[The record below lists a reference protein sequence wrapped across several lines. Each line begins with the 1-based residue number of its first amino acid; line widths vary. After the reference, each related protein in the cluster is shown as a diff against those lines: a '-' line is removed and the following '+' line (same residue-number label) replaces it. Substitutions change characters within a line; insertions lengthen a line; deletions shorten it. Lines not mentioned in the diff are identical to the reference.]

1 MYYQVGCGGRTTW
14 SDLCAFRMIL
24 DAVIVGL
31 VANFHPQLPSPVTAL
46 NTPPQAQTVKY
57 NIPVA
62 VWLPEQFPLAP
73 PIVYVVPT
81 PDMMIKPGHSVVDPS
96 GSVASLYLEN
106 WLYPGSNLRILAEVG
121 RQAGLADGVQ
131 QAGSRMPA
139 WEWRAFR

>member
-1 MYYQVGCGGRTTW
+1 MAPGSLYLLSEALGRTGANALPYG
-14 SDLCAFRMIL
+14 DDFKF
-24 DAVIVGL
+24 AVRQQVQEVL
-31 VANFHPQLPSPVTAL
+31 T
-46 NTPPQAQTVKY
+46 TVKY

-106 WLYPGSNLRILAEVG
+106 WLYPGSNLRILAEV
-121 RQAGLADGVQ
+121 ASGLD
-131 QAGSRMPA
+131 P
-139 WEWRAFR
+139 